1 MPPCAKFSTE
11 LLSVTLISNTASL
24 PKLAT
29 NKVPFGPNIRSVGR
43 EIAASEMLSINSNVV
58 ALNTLISSLLNS
70 DTYNFLLSG
79 LYVIPLGSPMPSIV
93 TFTSVET
100 IGIVVIPDGFIPKL
114 VRSIKLV
121 VLSVVLLYAINS
133 LTVSVVV

>member
-1 MPPCAKFSTE
+1 M
-11 LLSVTLISNTASL
+11 
-24 PKLAT
+24 
-29 NKVPFGPNIRSVGR
+29 
-43 EIAASEMLSINSNVV
+43 
-58 ALNTLISSLLNS
+58 
-70 DTYNFLLSG
+70 
-79 LYVIPLGSPMPSIV
+79 PLGSPMPSIV